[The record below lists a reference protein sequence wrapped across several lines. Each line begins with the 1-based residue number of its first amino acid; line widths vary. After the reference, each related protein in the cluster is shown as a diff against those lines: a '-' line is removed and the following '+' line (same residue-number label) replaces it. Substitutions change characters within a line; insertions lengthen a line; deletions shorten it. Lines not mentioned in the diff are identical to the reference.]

1 MARPRKN
8 NLGVFA
14 AGEIPFSFVH
24 YFTTKDS
31 SGNKVPI
38 DLTGWTASITFSGP
52 VETSTY
58 GTGTLT
64 ITDAANG
71 EVTYAWAAADFLD
84 VGRYEFLIWVTDGT
98 NRLASDL
105 NVYEVY
111 DGPGA
116 TPT

>member
-1 MARPRKN
+1 MANPKKN

-14 AGEIPFSFVH
+14 AGEIPFPFVH
-24 YFTTKDS
+24 TFKTTDT

-38 DLTGWTASITFSGP
+38 DLTGWTASITFAGP
-52 VETSTY
+52 DENGTY
-58 GTGTLT
+58 GTGTLA

-71 EVTYAWAAADFLD
+71 EVTYTWAAGDFVD
-84 VGRYEFLIWVTDGT
+84 VGKYQFLVWVTDTT
-98 NRLASDL
+98 NRFASDL

-111 DGPGA
+111 DGPGP